1 MAAILVVIPVVVVI
15 PSSLK
20 IIQIPAV
27 IPAVVAEP
35 IPVAEPMKSKALAV
49 ALAVLGMVTVPAKAQ
64 VKG

>member
-1 MAAILVVIPVVVVI
+1 MAAILVVIPVAVVI
-15 PSSLK
+15 PNSLK

-49 ALAVLGMVTVPAKAQ
+49 ARVVQGMAMVPVKAL
-64 VKG
+64 VKV